1 MTQSTRVTTRHDGN
15 CSIFSVRELA
25 IQCNRE
31 FNWKI
36 VETQAGQY
44 PWNQHWRVLHRRE
57 TMVKNC
63 RVVPSI
69 GFFIEIGRTRPE
81 KPEKIVQYQWCAIQ
95 MAIKLK
101 YLFCV
106 DTSTAVFIFPMVC
119 NGPLVSFFL
128 SVFFSELPTS
138 PKTGWDWLLS
148 SHTKYLIWNHAALST
163 LPIIIPCIL
172 FQSMIFIFSS
182 ALSELWQINWVL
194 SRTQYQM

>member
-1 MTQSTRVTTRHDGN
+1 MTQSTRVTTRYDGN
-15 CSIFSVRELA
+15 CSIFSVGELA

-106 DTSTAVFIFPMVC
+106 DTSTVVFIFPMVC

-138 PKTGWDWLLS
+138 PKTGWIGYYLVIPNIWFEILLPG
-148 SHTKYLIWNHAALST
+148 ALSQ
-163 LPIIIPCIL
+163 LL
-172 FQSMIFIFSS
+172 FRASFSS
-182 ALSELWQINWVL
+182 RWSLFSVL
-194 SRTQYQM
+194 CCLNYDR